1 MRQFLDH
8 AGNSWIATV
17 KEDSSLDYKGRYFMY
32 LHLREENV
40 TEGNGHALMDIRW
53 NSEEVASRALKTMSD
68 VELRRR
74 LRSAIGR
81 G

>member
-32 LHLREENV
+32 LREENV

-53 NSEEVASRALKTMSD
+53 NSEEVASRTLKTMSD

>member
-32 LHLREENV
+32 LREENV
-40 TEGNGHALMDIRW
+40 TEGNGYALMDIRW
-53 NSEEVASRALKTMSD
+53 NSEEVASRTLKTMSD

>member
-17 KEDSSLDYKGRYFMY
+17 KEDSSLDYKGRYFMC
-32 LHLREENV
+32 LREENV

-53 NSEEVASRALKTMSD
+53 NSEEVASRTLKTMSD